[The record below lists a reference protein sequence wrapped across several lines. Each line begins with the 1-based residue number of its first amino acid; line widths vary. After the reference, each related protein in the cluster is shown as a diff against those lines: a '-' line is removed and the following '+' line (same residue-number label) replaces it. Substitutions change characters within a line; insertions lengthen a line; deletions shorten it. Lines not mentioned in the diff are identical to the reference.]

1 MGSISAHLLGDHA
14 DPAPAVR
21 LGVVQTSRS
30 SIEAFE
36 THGRTLDVSAGDSVT
51 SSPGHDF
58 AAVRVYAD
66 EPANRGLVLQRATAT
81 TGATEQS
88 LTPPGEVSTEAEPL
102 DKPGGGGG
110 AVGCKTLSFADFKG
124 AVPTGATK
132 AALTAYDYTPKTIKA
147 GDTVTAVF
155 DGASSWAQPR
165 YARPT
170 DRKAT
175 GLDKAVADCENHLK
189 KNPGGSWDGPVATPL
204 ICAAAATFP
213 DTSGITEVSDCDP
226 KIGVA
231 IETWQSGE
239 SPRVLRHEQFH
250 MNLACTLASKATKA
264 LAAGKD
270 PATVGSRLMAQDAAA
285 VGQYDSDTDHGCKAA
300 DQTKWEG
307 FITGGLTAYPIP

>member
-1 MGSISAHLLGDHA
+1 MEVRFAHHFG
-14 DPAPAVR
+14 
-21 LGVVQTSRS
+21 
-30 SIEAFE
+30 
-36 THGRTLDVSAGDSVT
+36 
-51 SSPGHDF
+51 
-58 AAVRVYAD
+58 AVRVHADRRAAESARAVEALAYVVGAHIVFDTERYAPGT
-66 EPANRGLVLQRATAT
+66 PAGERLLVHELAHVVQHDAGGGNQPVVQRAAAGQEVEPEPTA
-81 TGATEQS
+81 GGEEQ
-88 LTPPGEVSTEAEPL
+88 AEPL

-110 AVGCKTLSFADFKG
+110 ALGCKTLSFADFKR

-132 AALTAYDYTPKTIKA
+132 AALTAYDYTPKTIRA
-147 GDTVTAVF
+147 GDRVTAVF

-170 DRKAT
+170 GRAAT
-175 GLDKAVADCENHLK
+175 GLDKAVADCESYLK
-189 KNPGGSWDGPVATPL
+189 KNPGGSWDGPVATPP

-231 IETWQSGE
+231 IENWQSGE
-239 SPRVLRHEQFH
+239 SPRVLKHEQFH
-250 MNLACTLASKATKA
+250 MNLACTLADKATKA

-307 FITGGLTAYPIP
+307 YITGGLTAYPIP